1 MGGLLDVAGAADG
14 FVGGLDFAEALSGVV
29 FELVGKTF
37 GGNGV
42 GVVLKDEFAI
52 GFFDFGIGGSFGE
65 A

>member
-52 GFFDFGIGGSFGE
+52 GFFDFGIGDGFGE